1 MTVGLI
7 RAETASDLRTLTAT
21 GAGARTRRALTGV
34 TAGVLALLGAA
45 LGTVAAC
52 LAALA
57 WAHSSLTQTF
67 GNVPW
72 SDVGL
77 LVIGMPLIAAV
88 AGWLLGGREPAGVA
102 RQPLE

>member
-7 RAETASDLRTLTAT
+7 RAETASDLRALTAT

-45 LGTVAAC
+45 LGAVAAC